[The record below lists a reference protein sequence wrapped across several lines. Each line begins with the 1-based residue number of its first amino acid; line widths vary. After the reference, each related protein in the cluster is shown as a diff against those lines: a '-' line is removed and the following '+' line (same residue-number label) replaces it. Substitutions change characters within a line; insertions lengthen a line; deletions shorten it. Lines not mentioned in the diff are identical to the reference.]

1 MTERGRISEPIGSQS
16 PDVIE
21 WSRSL
26 RSPSPTRQNL
36 RSRSPSPSR
45 LTSARSHTSRKE
57 DGDESAYLTDVQ
69 NSVPTMSTMSTK
81 KSQKS
86 NNNLRKS
93 TGSLAATLGGSG
105 NIKLQRSAM
114 LENVEGEY
122 IKNLQQQIYFLE
134 LESNYLREQLKKA
147 TEMHPKMTAEA
158 ERMLAKL
165 RSMQLEIDDLQ
176 LEVKRKETDIAL
188 LKTEKEKIM
197 ERLADE
203 EASRTRD
210 KRMLMDEIVQLKKDK
225 DVMERE
231 IAKRDAQLMDAKSE
245 LDKSS
250 TALKNSELKIDTLR
264 TQLEQRIEA
273 HNLAQIALDEKRS
286 ELLSMETQM
295 REVED
300 KYYNQTLQ
308 LQDKVAS
315 DLKEEIQ
322 LLRQKLKETE
332 MAADQDRFLKVK
344 LTEDSTNLARENA
357 ALNQQMI
364 DLKKQLEREKAYREA
379 TESRQN
385 QSISEY
391 VQIKDREKEVRFEL
405 QHTQELL
412 KKEQEKARNL
422 LDQLTKYESLSTTRE
437 LEVNTSRSRVAELE
451 SLHSSVDKENM
462 QLRKDKVLLVD
473 HVSELQRKL
482 EQKDK
487 EIVLLRT
494 QVQTMEVK
502 LKDLEHLKTLEST
515 VQSQKWEEFEKL
527 AENMRTLSHSM
538 AHSPSTS
545 RVMQY

>member
-1 MTERGRISEPIGSQS
+1 MSRISSTFGKQASLKSSPKHTGGS
-16 PDVIE
+16 
-21 WSRSL
+21 
-26 RSPSPTRQNL
+26 
-36 RSRSPSPSR
+36 
-45 LTSARSHTSRKE
+45 
-57 DGDESAYLTDVQ
+57 YLTDVQ
-69 NSVPTMSTMSTK
+69 HSVPTMSSK
-81 KSQKS
+81 KAQKT

-105 NIKLQRSAM
+105 SLKTQRSTM

-158 ERMLAKL
+158 ERMLTKL

-250 TALKNSELKIDTLR
+250 TALKNAELKIDTLR

-295 REVED
+295 KEVED

-322 LLRQKLKETE
+322 LLRQKFKETE

-412 KKEQEKARNL
+412 KKEQEKSRNL
-422 LDQLTKYESLSTTRE
+422 LDQLTKYESLATTRE
-437 LEVNTSRSRVAELE
+437 LEVNTSRSRVVELE

-538 AHSPSTS
+538 AHSPSVSTS

>member
-1 MTERGRISEPIGSQS
+1 MTETGRISEPIGSQG
-16 PDVIE
+16 PDVLE

-26 RSPSPTRQNL
+26 RSPSPTHHSHQNL

-45 LTSARSHTSRKE
+45 VTSARSHTKK
-57 DGDESAYLTDVQ
+57 GAYLTEVQ
-69 NSVPTMSTMSTK
+69 QSLPTMSSSSK
-81 KSQKS
+81 KAHKS
-86 NNNLRKS
+86 SNSLRKS
-93 TGSLAATLGGSG
+93 TGSLAASLGGSG
-105 NIKLQRSAM
+105 NLKTLKSST
-114 LENVEGEY
+114 LENIEGEY

-134 LESNYLREQLKKA
+134 LESNYLREQVKKA

-165 RSMQLEIDDLQ
+165 RQMQLEIDDLQ

-188 LKTEKEKIM
+188 LKTEKEKLM
-197 ERLADE
+197 ERVRDE

-231 IAKRDAQLMDAKSE
+231 ISKRDSQLMDAKSE
-245 LDKSS
+245 LDKSA
-250 TALKNSELKIDTLR
+250 TALKNADLKMETLR
-264 TQLEQRIEA
+264 SQLEQRIEA
-273 HNLAQIALDEKRS
+273 HNLAQITVDEKRS
-286 ELLSMETQM
+286 ELMSMETQL

-300 KYYNQTLQ
+300 KYYNQSLQ
-308 LQDKVAS
+308 LQDKVTS

-344 LTEDSTNLARENA
+344 LSEDSTNLARENA
-357 ALNQQMI
+357 ALTQQMM
-364 DLKKQLEREKAYREA
+364 DLKKQLDREKAYREA

-385 QSISEY
+385 QSIAEY
-391 VQIKDREKEVRFEL
+391 VQIKDREKEARFEL
-405 QHTQELL
+405 QHTQEQL
-412 KKEQEKARNL
+412 KKEQEKTRNL
-422 LDQLTKYESLSTTRE
+422 MEKLSKYESVSTTRDLE
-437 LEVNTSRSRVAELE
+437 LNTSRSRVAELE

-473 HVSELQRKL
+473 HVSELQRKI
-482 EQKDK
+482 EQKDQ
-487 EIVLLRT
+487 EIVLLRS
-494 QVQTMEVK
+494 QVQTMESK
-502 LKDLEHLKTLEST
+502 LKDLEHLNSLEST

-527 AENMRTLSHSM
+527 AENMRTLSHTM
-538 AHSPSTS
+538 AHSPVSKS